1 MRDFADAIAATFE
14 PQAGKN
20 CRVIMVNKT
29 FLPGL
34 CRLHRPI
41 SPIKTIT
48 FSTGTAFALSL
59 ANRGLGEPWR
69 FA

>member
-34 CRLHRPI
+34 CRLHRPV

-48 FSTGTAFALSL
+48 F
-59 ANRGLGEPWR
+59 
-69 FA
+69 